1 MTFHDTSKEWPLGS
15 DFHRDFHRDGTMTL
29 IPRVKP
35 ALPLALL
42 LAGALLAG
50 CSKNPVTGK
59 KEFAPYSTRDEI
71 DLGKQHYRPLL
82 QAQGGRFKTDPRLA
96 AYVRQ
101 VGRRVAK
108 VSDRTKLPYEFV
120 VINNGVPN
128 AWALP
133 GGKIA
138 VNRGLLLE
146 MENEAELA
154 AVLSHEVVHAAARHG
169 GQALTRNLLFGAAQI
184 AIALAGRDSRNINY
198 ILGGTGLA
206 FQLVNRSYSRGAE
219 READF
224 YGMKYMH
231 KAGYDTRAAVTLQQK
246 FLALSKGRRQDWLT
260 GLFATHPPS
269 KERVKN
275 NRKALG
281 KYPPGG
287 DFGRKRYDRAL
298 AWLRARR
305 KAYAT
310 ADRARRVMTSAPA
323 RALPLIETAIA
334 RVPQEAQFRGLKGQ
348 ILARMGRYE
357 AAVAAYD
364 NAIRRDSEFYEHY
377 LGRGLARSALG
388 RRGSARAD
396 LSRSYSLLPTSL
408 AGYSLGSIA
417 IAQGDSSRAKTLFA
431 AAANARGD
439 VGEAARARYAVLD
452 IAENPGR
459 YVTARPVFRFRR
471 LLVRVSNRTGY
482 RLTGITVSLSGR
494 VGNRPIWNRL
504 HLPSLGARGSFELD
518 AGVIVGPKE
527 AAKAEARVVRARIPD
542 DVRELRRYY
551 P

>member
-1 MTFHDTSKEWPLGS
+1 MTAALSRPTGAFRRIGPLP
-15 DFHRDFHRDGTMTL
+15 FAL
-29 IPRVKP
+29 ILTAV
-35 ALPLALL
+35 AV
-42 LAGALLAG
+42 AG
-50 CSKNPVTGK
+50 CSKNPVTGE

-71 DLGKQHYRPLL
+71 NLGKQHYGPLQ
-82 QAQGGRFKTDPRLA
+82 QAQGGAFRTDPKLA
-96 AYVRQ
+96 AYVRR
-101 VGRRVAK
+101 VGRRVARM
-108 VSDRTKLPYEFV
+108 SDRTKLPYEFV
-120 VINNGVPN
+120 VINNSVPN

-184 AIALAGRDSRNINY
+184 AIALSGRKSRHINY

-206 FQLVNRSYSRGAE
+206 FTLIKRSYGRDAE

-231 KAGYDTRAAVTLQQK
+231 RAGYDTRAAVTLQQK

-269 KERVKN
+269 RERVKN
-275 NRKALG
+275 NRKALK

-287 DFGRKRYDRAL
+287 DFGRKRYDVQL
-298 AWLRARR
+298 AWLRTR
-305 KAYAT
+305 KPAYAA
-310 ADRARRVMTSAPA
+310 ADKAKSAMTLSPA
-323 RALPLIETAIA
+323 SALPLIEKAIA
-334 RVPQEAQFRGLKGQ
+334 LVPQEAQFHGLKGQ

-364 NAIRRDSEFYEHY
+364 NAIRRDAGFYEHF

-388 RRGSARAD
+388 DGARSASD
-396 LSRSYSLLPTSL
+396 LKYSYSLLPTSL
-408 AGYSLGSIA
+408 AGYALGNLQLESGDRSGAKSL
-417 IAQGDSSRAKTLFA
+417 FE
-431 AAANARGD
+431 AAANARDD
-439 VGEAARARYAVLD
+439 VGEAARARYAMLD

-459 YVTARPVFRFRR
+459 YVSARPVFRFRR
-471 LLVRVSNRTGY
+471 LIVQVTNRTSY
-482 RLTGITVSLSGR
+482 RLSGIAVSLSGS

-504 HLPSLGARGSFELD
+504 TLPSLGARGSFDLD

-527 AAKAEARVVRARIPD
+527 KAKAEARVVRARIPGD
-542 DVRELRRYY
+542 IRQVRRYY

>member
-1 MTFHDTSKEWPLGS
+1 MIAMTVRPNTASRRAASPLS
-15 DFHRDFHRDGTMTL
+15 SAAAF
-29 IPRVKP
+29 
-35 ALPLALL
+35 LAFL

-50 CSKNPVTGK
+50 CSKNPVTGER
-59 KEFAPYSTRDEI
+59 EFAPYSTRDEI
-71 DLGKQHYRPLL
+71 DLGRQHYRPLQ
-82 QAQGGRFKTDPRLA
+82 QAQGGRFKTDPKLA

-120 VINNGVPN
+120 VINNSVPN

-133 GGKIA
+133 GGKIG

-206 FQLVNRSYSRGAE
+206 FQLINRGYSRGAE
-219 READF
+219 READYF
-224 YGMKYMH
+224 GMKYMH
-231 KAGYDTRAAVTLQQK
+231 KAGYDTRAAVSLQQK
-246 FLALSKGRRQDWLT
+246 FLALSKGRRQNWLT

-275 NRKALG
+275 NRKAL
-281 KYPPGG
+281 KKFPPGG
-287 DFGRKRYDRAL
+287 DLGRKRYDRQL
-298 AWLRARR
+298 AWLRNRR
-305 KAYAT
+305 PAYAA
-310 ADRARRVMTSAPA
+310 ADKARRVMTAAPA
-323 RALPLIETAIA
+323 RALPMIETAIA
-334 RVPQEAQFRGLKGQ
+334 RVPNEAQFHGIKGQ
-348 ILARMGRYE
+348 ILARMRRYT
-357 AAVAAYD
+357 AAVEAYD
-364 NAIRRDSEFYEHY
+364 NAIRRDSGYYEHF
-377 LGRGLARSALG
+377 LGRGLAYSALG
-388 RRGSARAD
+388 NRAGSQSD
-396 LSRSYSLLPTSL
+396 LRYSYGLLPTSL
-408 AGYSLGSIA
+408 AGYALGKIRFDSGDRSGAKSLFRSAGN
-417 IAQGDSSRAKTLFA
+417 AKGA
-431 AAANARGD
+431 
-439 VGEAARARYAVLD
+439 VGEAARAHYAMLD
-452 IAENPGR
+452 IADNPGR

-482 RLTGITVSLSGR
+482 RITGITVSLGGS

-504 HLPSLGARGSFELD
+504 NLPSLGAHGSFELD
-518 AGVIVGPKE
+518 AGVIVGKNE
-527 AAKAEARVVRARIPD
+527 AAKADARVVRARILADLRP
-542 DVRELRRYY
+542 LRRYY

>member
-1 MTFHDTSKEWPLGS
+1 MIAAMS
-15 DFHRDFHRDGTMTL
+15 R
-29 IPRVKP
+29 P
-35 ALPLALL
+35 ANAFARFGPLPLALL
-42 LAGALLAG
+42 LAVAVTG

-71 DLGKQHYRPLL
+71 NLGKQHYRPLQ
-82 QAQGGRFKTDPRLA
+82 QAQGGRFETDPKLA
-96 AYVRQ
+96 AYVRR
-101 VGRRVAK
+101 VGQRVARK
-108 VSDRTKLPYEFV
+108 SDRTKLPYEFV
-120 VINNGVPN
+120 VINNSVPN

-138 VNRGLLLE
+138 INRGLLLE
-146 MENEAELA
+146 MDNEAELA

-184 AIALAGRDSRNINY
+184 AIALSGRKSRHINY

-206 FQLVNRSYSRGAE
+206 FTLINRSYGRGAE

-231 KAGYDTRAAVTLQQK
+231 RAGYDTRAAVTLQLK

-269 KERVKN
+269 RERVKN

-287 DFGRKRYDRAL
+287 DLGRKRYDVQL
-298 AWLRARR
+298 AWLRTR
-305 KAYAT
+305 KPAYAA
-310 ADRARRVMTSAPA
+310 ADKAKTVMAHSPA
-323 RALPLIETAIA
+323 SALPLIEKAIA
-334 RVPQEAQFRGLKGQ
+334 RVPQEAQFHGLKGQ
-348 ILARMGRYE
+348 ILARMGRYR

-364 NAIRRDSEFYEHY
+364 NAIRRDAGFYEHF

-388 RRGSARAD
+388 DGARSASD
-396 LSRSYSLLPTSL
+396 LKFSYSLLPTSL
-408 AGYSLGSIA
+408 AGYALGSL
-417 IAQGDSSRAKTLFA
+417 QLESGDRSGAKSLFE
-431 AAANARGD
+431 AAANARD
-439 VGEAARARYAVLD
+439 EVGEAARARYAMLD

-459 YVTARPVFRFRR
+459 YVSARPVFRFRR
-471 LLVRVSNRTGY
+471 LIVEVTNRTGY
-482 RLTGITVSLSGR
+482 RLSGITVSLSGS

-504 HLPSLGARGSFELD
+504 TLPSLGARGSFDLD
-518 AGVIVGPKE
+518 SGVIVGPKE
-527 AAKAEARVVRARIPD
+527 KAKAEARVVRARIPG
-542 DVRELRRYY
+542 DVRQVRRYY

>member
-1 MTFHDTSKEWPLGS
+1 MTP
-15 DFHRDFHRDGTMTL
+15 
-29 IPRVKP
+29 IPRAGP
-35 ALPLALL
+35 ASPLFPALL

-50 CSKNPVTGK
+50 CSKNPVTGE

-71 DLGKQHYRPLL
+71 AIGKQHFGPLQ
-82 QAQGGRFKTDPRLA
+82 QAQGGRFKTDPRLI
-96 AYVRQ
+96 AYVRE
-101 VGRRVAK
+101 VGQRVARK
-108 VSDRTKLPYEFV
+108 SDRTKLPYEFV
-120 VINNGVPN
+120 VLNNSVPN

-133 GGKIA
+133 GGKIGI
-138 VNRGLLLE
+138 NRGLLLE

-169 GQALTRNLLFGAAQI
+169 GQAMTRNLLFGAAQI
-184 AIALAGRDSRNINY
+184 AIALAGRDSRHINY
-198 ILGGTGLA
+198 ILGGSGLA
-206 FQLVNRSYSRGAE
+206 FQLVNRGYSREAE

-224 YGMKYMH
+224 YSMKYMH
-231 KAGYDTRAAVTLQQK
+231 RAGYDTRAAVTLQQK
-246 FLALSKGRRQDWLT
+246 FAALSKGRRQDWLS

-275 NRKALG
+275 NRKALK

-305 KAYAT
+305 TAYAT
-310 ADRARRVMTSAPA
+310 ADKARRIMAAAPA

-334 RVPQEAQFRGLKGQ
+334 RVPQEAQFRGIKGQ

-357 AAVAAYD
+357 AAVAAYG
-364 NAIRRDSEFYEHY
+364 NAIRRDSGFYEHY
-377 LGRGLARSALG
+377 LGRGLAFSALNRDG
-388 RRGSARAD
+388 RATTDIA
-396 LSRSYSLLPTSL
+396 RSYKMLPTSL
-408 AGYSLGSIA
+408 AGYTLGNLA
-417 IAQGDSSRAKTLFA
+417 AEYGRQADAKTLFA
-431 AAANARGD
+431 AAANAKGD
-439 VGEAARARYAVLD
+439 IGEAARARYAVLD

-459 YVTARPVFRFRR
+459 YVTAEPVFRFRR

-482 RLTGITVSLSGR
+482 RLTGITVSLSGS

-504 HLPSLGARGSFELD
+504 HLPGLGAHGSFELD

-527 AAKAEARVVRARIPD
+527 AARAEARVVRARIPD